1 MSDFTF
7 GILGTGRIASK
18 FCQAFSSDVTAGA
31 RVLAVA
37 SREISRARDCAKA
50 NNISRAYGSFQE
62 LLEDKE
68 INAVYICTTN
78 DLHFSCCKMAINAGK
93 HILCEK
99 PLTTCA
105 VDARAL
111 ADMAA
116 EKGVFLME
124 AMWTR
129 FLPAIRKAEDW
140 VREGRI
146 GELRG
151 VKASLCAR
159 RGTVDY
165 PRLFDPA
172 LGGGALLDLGVYCL
186 HFARLFA
193 GSRTLLK
200 HNALSIPGTSGVDL
214 TDLILLEYSCGFTA
228 DLSCSIDFSAPC
240 EAFVFGERGYIRIPP
255 WFNAAGEAELFAV
268 PVHGLHGLKG
278 QDNFSDPV
286 FTEKFTAASGFEFQI
301 AHTMDC
307 IKQGKIQSDLVPLSV
322 TIEAMELIDKTL
334 TQRTAPGKAH
344 NNAPSVP

>member
-1 MSDFTF
+1 MSDFSF
-7 GILGTGRIASK
+7 GIIGTGRIASK
-18 FCQAFSSDVTAGA
+18 FCRAFNSSVTAGGS
-31 RVLAVA
+31 VLAVA
-37 SREISRARDCAKA
+37 SRSISRARDCAAA
-50 NNISRAYGSFQE
+50 NGISRAYGSFEE

-68 INAVYICTTN
+68 IDAVYICTTN
-78 DLHFSCCKMAINAGK
+78 DLHFSCCKMAISAGK

-105 VDARAL
+105 ADARAL

-116 EKGVFLME
+116 AKGVFLME

-129 FLPAIRKAEDW
+129 FLPAIRKAEEW
-140 VREGRI
+140 VKEGRI
-146 GELRG
+146 GELRN

-159 RGTVDY
+159 RGTADY

-193 GSRTLLK
+193 GDRTLLK
-200 HNALSIPGTSGVDL
+200 HNALSVSGSSGVDL
-214 TDLILLEYSCGFTA
+214 TDLILLEYSGGFTA

-240 EAFVFGERGYIRIPP
+240 EAFIFGESGYIRILP
-255 WFNAAGEAELFAV
+255 WFCAAGEIELFAV
-268 PVHGLHGLKG
+268 PGGK
-278 QDNFSDPV
+278 DNFSDPV
-286 FTEKFTAASGFEFQI
+286 FAEKFSAASGFEFQI

-307 IKQGKIQSDLVPLSV
+307 IRRGKIQSDLVPLSA

-334 TQRTAPGKAH
+334 DGANQQ
-344 NNAPSVP
+344 NA